1 MVNEEENPGILDP
14 EKNGIFSCPMC
25 GSEVDANATSCPRCG
40 AIFEQEEQV
49 IPPSDT
55 EGEQAPPPSDMEEE
69 IPLPYGVEEEQTP
82 MPETDASMYET
93 TGEEGTQLDV
103 PENEPEEEA
112 VPTDIKSEEELDT
125 DRKVKTALTD
135 YKELRRKRYLFGA
148 LTLGLGLVLFVLLW
162 LVVVYE
168 VIVTETENWFGFE
181 VIFILVGAGIFFI
194 LGLYLILTYP
204 KSSLAELLSS
214 MPMNVQAPN
223 PEIGVGDVSDSPS
236 ESKIY

>member
-1 MVNEEENPGILDP
+1 MVNEEENPGGLDP
-14 EKNGIFSCPMC
+14 ENNGIFSCPMC
-25 GSEVDANATSCPRCG
+25 GSEVNASATTCPRCG
-40 AIFEQEEQV
+40 AIFEHE
-49 IPPSDT
+49 
-55 EGEQAPPPSDMEEE
+55 EQAPPFDTEEE
-69 IPLPYGVEEEQTP
+69 QAPQPPEMDEELPLPYGVEEEQIP
-82 MPETDASMYET
+82 MPETDASLYET
-93 TGEEGTQLDV
+93 KREEDSQLDV

-112 VPTDIKSEEELDT
+112 MPTDIKSDEELDT
-125 DRKVKTALTD
+125 DRKVKTAITD
-135 YKELRRKRYLFGA
+135 YKELRRKRYLYGA

-214 MPMNVQAPN
+214 MPMNMQAPN
-223 PEIGVGDVSDSPS
+223 PQIGVSDVSDSPS